1 MRQSPNCH
9 QKTWFVVI
17 PALGHGKRLTTSLQV
32 FRIYRDVRFSSD
44 PTPYKA
50 RPSPCLLC
58 RLWLSLLTSFL
69 AASLFS
75 RVVSLS
81 SSRILCHFEPS
92 VLTHVPR
99 SRTGRKGPYAC
110 YYVQIQPGGKS
121 LVGRLRTPFRS
132 TLFADGWFME
142 VLDYGCPR
150 HNIWP
155 ACEAISTGDLSKF
168 DQS

>member
-9 QKTWFVVI
+9 QKTWSVVV
-17 PALGHGKRLTTSLQV
+17 PALGHVKRLTTSLQV

-44 PTPYKA
+44 QTPYKA
-50 RPSPCLLC
+50 CRSPCLPC
-58 RLWLSLLTSFL
+58 TLWLSLLTSFL

-81 SSRILCHFEPS
+81 SCCILCHFEPS
-92 VLTHVPR
+92 VLTRVPR

-121 LVGRLRTPFRS
+121 LVGRPRNPFS
-132 TLFADGWFME
+132 L
-142 VLDYGCPR
+142 
-150 HNIWP
+150 NIALMAGSWRCWTMDARGTTFGP
-155 ACEAISTGDLSKF
+155 LAKQYRQAT
-168 DQS
+168 